1 MKCPHCQSDNVQ
13 LTTPDY
19 GYGHGAEF
27 TCYSCATYGRRFASH
42 AKEAKQ
48 ISDASR
54 ALSKANAEAYKE
66 KMRNESLIKW
76 GGAFQPRSEGLH
88 FERPLRV
95 EPPKKPF
102 NWAQAE
108 LRAAAQFAGLG
119 LLSGML
125 SQERPN
131 LTRRKQVRLRKLK
144 NKVRR
149 HTRLLQSRFR
159 RGLGRTFTARIHLS
173 HPTKAYILR
182 QADLPPGVS
191 PPGVAGVARD
201 A

>member
-1 MKCPHCQSDNVQ
+1 MMCPHCHTSDRVF

-19 GYGHGAEF
+19 GYGYGAEF
-27 TCYSCATYGRRFASH
+27 GCYACSTYGRRFTSRTE
-42 AKEAKQ
+42 EAKQ

-54 ALSKANAEAYKE
+54 AESKRNAELARRAE
-66 KMRNESLIKW
+66 VESLIKW
-76 GGAFQPRSEGLH
+76 GGAYQPRSEGMH
-88 FERPLRV
+88 FERP
-95 EPPKKPF
+95 KPF
-102 NWAQAE
+102 DWANTE
-108 LRAAAQFAGLG
+108 LRAATQFAGLG
-119 LLSGML
+119 WLSSLLA
-125 SQERPN
+125 QERPN
-131 LTRRKQVRLRKLK
+131 QTRRKRVRLRKLR

-173 HPTKAYILR
+173 YPTKAYILR

-191 PPGVAGVARD
+191 PPGVAGVAQG